1 MCGCVV
7 YSEACEA
14 AENPIN
20 SVVVCVVNV
29 VHGGLSDVSPV
40 SVRGLEQ

>member
-7 YSEACEA
+7 YSEPCEA
-14 AENPIN
+14 AGKPIN
-20 SVVVCVVNV
+20 SAVVSVVNV

-40 SVRGLEQ
+40 SAGGLER